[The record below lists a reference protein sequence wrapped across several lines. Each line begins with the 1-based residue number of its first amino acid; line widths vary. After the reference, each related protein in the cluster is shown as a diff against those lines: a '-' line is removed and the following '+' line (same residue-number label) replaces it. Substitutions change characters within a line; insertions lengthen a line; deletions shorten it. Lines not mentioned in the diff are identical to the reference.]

1 MTVDDMIIDEKIQYE
16 INREAAK
23 LSSLSSGEIDKYE
36 YLTDEEIVPSD
47 QSRIIKQSKFTYFPV
62 GKPFEKQIKTI
73 EEQGKKKFRL

>member
-47 QSRIIKQSKFTYFPV
+47 QSRIINNLSLHIFLSVNHSKN
-62 GKPFEKQIKTI
+62 K
-73 EEQGKKKFRL
+73 